1 LKRWVALASCV
12 ALTGCA
18 SVGGSLALLNDEG
31 GGSGVVAVFDPETEA
46 ELGQLTEPNTQT
58 GLGRRV
64 QPRPLTNNYDDLLK
78 GMPAAA
84 RVFTLYFAD
93 GTRLAPQSLPT
104 LDELRRI
111 VTPASDVQITGHT
124 DTTGDGP
131 SNDKLSIDRATEV
144 RAALVAQGL
153 PVGNARVTG
162 RGERELRVPTA
173 DGVNEP
179 ANRRVEVIVR

>member
-1 LKRWVALASCV
+1 MKRFAALALGL
-12 ALTGCA
+12 ALVGCA
-18 SVGGSLALLNDEG
+18 SNPGQVALLNDEG
-31 GGSGVVAVFDPETEA
+31 GGVGAVAVIDPATNA
-46 ELGQLTEPNTQT
+46 ERGQLTEANTQT
-58 GLGRRV
+58 KLSGPV
-64 QPRPLTNNYDDLLK
+64 QPKPLTTNYDALLAS
-78 GMPAAA
+78 MPAPA
-84 RVFTLYFAD
+84 RVFTLYFVD
-93 GTRLAPQSLPT
+93 GTRLTPESIRT

-124 DTTGDGP
+124 DTVGDGA
-131 SNDKLSIDRATEV
+131 SNDKLSIDRAIEV

-153 PVGNARVTG
+153 PVANARATG